1 MIRRLARLS
10 TAERALLVRAAVNL
24 VSARIALSL
33 VGFRRTRRLFAMR
46 PSPHTSEWSPHRV
59 AWAVQAVSR
68 VVPGSTCLV
77 RSLTL
82 ERLLRSD
89 GHPARLRLGVAH
101 AAAARLA
108 AHAWVESDGAVLL
121 AEPGFEVLEHVPG

>member
-10 TAERALLVRAAVNL
+10 AGEWALLARAAVNL
-24 VSARIALSL
+24 LSARIALSIL
-33 VGFRRTRRLFAMR
+33 GFRRTRRLFAMR
-46 PSPHTSEWSPHRV
+46 PSPHASDWSPHRV

-89 GHPARLRLGVAH
+89 GHPARLRLGIARS
-101 AAAARLA
+101 ATARLA

-121 AEPGFEVLEHVPG
+121 AEPGFEALEQVPG